1 MPRICPHCWHSLDAA
16 LRANPALT
24 LCPDCGGDIGNDATA
39 EPVTAASTETAAP
52 EQAATDG
59 AKDETGATATVEGP
73 ALDETGA
80 EASPLDDAIATEAAL
95 EAIEQECEAEAG
107 SDAAEPLPEL
117 EAQAEG
123 VAESIA
129 GSAAIAADAAPSF
142 TRDDAPVVRVRTHP
156 WQWAA
161 LMALGLLL
169 GVQILLA
176 DRERFAADANWRPV
190 LGAACETL
198 GCKLPPWRE
207 PQAFAMLSR
216 DVRPV
221 PDAPGTLLVQATFRN
236 DARWPQPWPALQLT
250 LSDADGRVVGA
261 RVFTA
266 KEYLDKSVTQTELS
280 PGQSAQVSFRLREP
294 KTPAVAFTFDFR

>member
-1 MPRICPHCWHSLDAA
+1 MPRICPHCWHSLDVA
-16 LRANPALT
+16 LRENPALK
-24 LCPDCGGDIGNDATA
+24 LCPDCGGDIGDDA
-39 EPVTAASTETAAP
+39 AA
-52 EQAATDG
+52 EQAATNG
-59 AKDETGATATVEGP
+59 AKDQPAIETGETATAKD
-73 ALDETGA
+73 AAFDETDTEEPPPG
-80 EASPLDDAIATEAAL
+80 DAIATEAAL
-95 EAIEQECEAEAG
+95 EAIEQESETEA
-107 SDAAEPLPEL
+107 DDHTTEPLPEL
-117 EAQAEG
+117 EAQTEG

-129 GSAAIAADAAPSF
+129 GSAAVADGSAPSF
-142 TRDDAPVVRVRTHP
+142 TRNDTPAARVRTSQ
-156 WQWAA
+156 WQWAVLA
-161 LMALGLLL
+161 ALGLLL

-221 PDAPGTLLVQATFRN
+221 PGVPGTLLVQATFRN

-261 RVFTA
+261 RVFAA

-280 PGQSAQVSFRLREP
+280 PGQSAQVSLRLREP
-294 KTPAVAFTFDFR
+294 ATPAVAFTFDFR